1 MGGLLRAEAAVAPP
15 QPVSEEPTRFPPYTP
30 RVELEVAEDR
40 SPIGNDEAADKV
52 RRHAA
57 CTLVEPSTYGYML
70 FTLNGQNGEVEVSGY
85 VQPEWWPAF
94 IDLCQNTAQVGL
106 QQIGRA

>member
-1 MGGLLRAEAAVAPP
+1 MAVP
-15 QPVSEEPTRFPPYTP
+15 QPVSEEPTRFPPHTP
-30 RVELEVAEDR
+30 RVELEVAEDQ
-40 SPIGNDEAADKV
+40 SPITEDENADAV
-52 RRHAA
+52 RRNAA
-57 CTLVEPSTYGYML
+57 CTLVEPSTFGYML
-70 FTLNGQNGEVEVSGY
+70 FTLNGHNGEVEVSGY